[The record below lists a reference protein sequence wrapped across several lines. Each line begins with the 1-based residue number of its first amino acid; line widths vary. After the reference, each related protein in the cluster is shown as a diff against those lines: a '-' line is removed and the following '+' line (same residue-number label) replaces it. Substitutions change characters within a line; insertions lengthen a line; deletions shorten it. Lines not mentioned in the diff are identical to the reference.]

1 MPFNLSKKIQE
12 KELMENIKEF
22 MDTMET
28 ADEYDAIIL
37 AKILMSSYD
46 KILSV
51 ISSDDEIDDF
61 SSLIFS
67 VNDIIRMV
75 KGYMTHMTA
84 FNHIKKLIGTNYLI
98 DVNKLVIDA
107 LEEID
112 PVVDKIDT
120 YSDKIVK
127 SLISLD
133 LSDLAKKY
141 SEANKKKLIVNLE
154 RIAKP

>member
-1 MPFNLSKKIQE
+1 
-12 KELMENIKEF
+12 MENVREF

-51 ISSDDEIDDF
+51 ISFDDEIDDF

-67 VNDIIRMV
+67 VNEIIRMV

-112 PVVDKIDT
+112 PVIDKIDT

-154 RIAKP
+154 KIAKP

>member
-1 MPFNLSKKIQE
+1 MPFNLAKKIQE
-12 KELMENIKEF
+12 KELMGNVREF

-51 ISSDDEIDDF
+51 ISFDDEIDDF

-67 VNDIIRMV
+67 VNEIIRMV

-112 PVVDKIDT
+112 PVIDKIDT

-127 SLISLD
+127 SLISID

-154 RIAKP
+154 RITKP

>member
-1 MPFNLSKKIQE
+1 ME
-12 KELMENIKEF
+12 KIKEF

-154 RIAKP
+154 RITKP

>member
-1 MPFNLSKKIQE
+1 
-12 KELMENIKEF
+12 MENIKEF
-22 MDTMET
+22 MDTLEIT
-28 ADEYDAIIL
+28 DEYDAIIL
-37 AKILMSSYD
+37 AKILMSCYD
-46 KILSV
+46 EILSV
-51 ISSDDEIDDF
+51 MSSDGEIDEF

-112 PVVDKIDT
+112 PVIVRTDT
-120 YSDKIVK
+120 YSDRIVK

-133 LSDLAKKY
+133 LLDLAKKY

-154 RIAKP
+154 RITKP

>member
-1 MPFNLSKKIQE
+1 MPFNLAKKIQE
-12 KELMENIKEF
+12 KELMGNVREF

-51 ISSDDEIDDF
+51 ISFDDEIDDF

-67 VNDIIRMV
+67 VNEIIRMV

-112 PVVDKIDT
+112 PVIDKIDT

-127 SLISLD
+127 SLISID

-154 RIAKP
+154 KIAKP

>member
-1 MPFNLSKKIQE
+1 MPFNLAKKIQE
-12 KELMENIKEF
+12 KELMGNVREF

-51 ISSDDEIDDF
+51 ISFDDEIDDF

-67 VNDIIRMV
+67 VNEIIRMV

-112 PVVDKIDT
+112 PVIDKIDT

-154 RIAKP
+154 KIAKP

>member
-154 RIAKP
+154 RITKP

>member
-1 MPFNLSKKIQE
+1 MGNVR
-12 KELMENIKEF
+12 EF

-51 ISSDDEIDDF
+51 ISFDDEIDDF

-67 VNDIIRMV
+67 VNEIIRMV

-112 PVVDKIDT
+112 PVIDKIDT

-127 SLISLD
+127 SLISID

-154 RIAKP
+154 KIAKP